1 MLENVEKDKG
11 HTKWQIFKI
20 TVMIYDL
27 IGFLALFVIRA
38 KIILQEIRT
47 LGTEWE
53 EILPTEILTK

>member
-1 MLENVEKDKG
+1 
-11 HTKWQIFKI
+11 
-20 TVMIYDL
+20 MIYDL